1 MSDATADLREFFEQI
16 WCDTEGYVY
25 LPVKEG
31 ERVRK
36 FFLQWPEKAEA
47 VVRHVLR
54 YAAQD
59 GCEIFFSPALYS
71 RMSARHEHVLGSHV
85 AWADFD
91 GNFPEEWPTDVAPK
105 PHLEVQSSTPTK
117 RHVYWKLDEFTN
129 PKDVE
134 RINRSLAYA
143 LQADT
148 SGWDANQ
155 FLRPPYSVNRK
166 YQKPIVAKVVADR
179 GEQAVYP
186 VEAFSELPTPAEAI
200 REEINLSDIPDIDSV
215 KTLAKWDADLAEL
228 FNTSEKEA
236 KSPGFDR
243 SGALARVA
251 YKGAELGWDDNQ
263 IYAALL
269 DADDRW
275 GKYKGRTTR
284 EKILIELVN
293 RARAKVG
300 YDPISDN
307 ALLNKLLGGA
317 DDGEDPEADLPEFL
331 SVGQLNALPGISE
344 WLVEGLLLP
353 KGIGLITGRPGTGK
367 TQLALQLAADLACGR
382 EEFLGHKLSGEP
394 KKVMFLS
401 LEMSSFQLQHFTAR
415 LATTYDSPLLDTNL
429 SIYHK
434 GEPLFLNDET
444 AQRVM
449 DKWMDDLLPDVV
461 IVDSLSE
468 ATSDLS
474 NDDTMSDFFK
484 FLKAL
489 RHYHKAGMVFVHHH
503 RKKAN
508 DAASRKQANSQSD
521 IYGSFKIAASV
532 DFALDLED
540 RNDPEGTLDLQLL
553 KSRFLPRGETVKVFR
568 DDNLHFTEA
577 TDEKFLTNMMDPKGD
592 DSDGPNR
599 GL

>member
-1 MSDATADLREFFEQI
+1 MTEAADDLREFFDKI
-16 WCDTEGYVY
+16 WGETEGYVY

-36 FFLQWPEKAEA
+36 FFLRWPEKREA
-47 VVRHVLR
+47 VIRHVLKWS
-54 YAAQD
+54 AAE
-59 GCEIFFSPALYS
+59 GAGIFFSPALY
-71 RMSARHEHVLGSHV
+71 RQMSAKNDKVLGAQV
-85 AWADFD
+85 AWVDFD
-91 GNFPEEWPTDVAPK
+91 GNFPEEWPTDVAPR
-105 PHLEVQSSTPTK
+105 PHLEVQSSTTGK
-117 RHVYWKLDEFTN
+117 RHAYWKLDEFTE

-134 RINRSLAYA
+134 RLNRSLAYA

-179 GEQAVYP
+179 TEKSPYP
-186 VEAFSELPTPAEAI
+186 LSMFADLPSPAEAI
-200 REEINLSDIPDIDSV
+200 REEIVLSDVPTLDEV
-215 KTLAKWDADLAEL
+215 KALAKWDEDLLEL
-228 FNTSEKEA
+228 FGTPEA
-236 KSPGFDR
+236 EARSQGFDR
-243 SGALARVA
+243 SGAMARVA
-251 YKGAELGWDDNQ
+251 YKGAELGWSDPQ

-275 GKYKGRTTR
+275 GKYKTR
-284 EKILIELVN
+284 PTRQKILVELIN
-293 RARAKVG
+293 RARSKVG

-307 ALLNKLLGGA
+307 ALLNRLMAGSG
-317 DDGEDPEADLPEFL
+317 DEEDPEETELPEFL

-367 TQLALQLAADLACGR
+367 TQLALQLAADLATGR
-382 EEFLGHKLSGEP
+382 DEFLSFALPGEP
-394 KKVMFLS
+394 RKVMFLS
-401 LEMSSFQLQHFTAR
+401 LEMSSFQLRHFTGH
-415 LATTYDSPLLDTNL
+415 LAEVYDRELLDENL
-429 SIYHK
+429 AIYHK
-434 GEPLFLNDET
+434 GEPLFMNEE
-444 AQRVM
+444 AGQRLV
-449 DKWMDDLLPDVV
+449 DKWMDDLKPDVM

-468 ATSDLS
+468 AATDLS
-474 NDDTMSDFFK
+474 NDDAMSDFFK

-489 RHYHKAGMVFVHHH
+489 RHYHKTGMVFIHHH

-521 IYGSFKIAASV
+521 IYGSFKIAASS

-553 KSRFLPRGETVKVFR
+553 KSRFLPKGETMKVLR
-568 DDNLHFTEA
+568 DDHLHFTEMS
-577 TDEKFLTNMMDPKGD
+577 DEKFVSDIIDPKGGRID
-592 DSDGPNR
+592 P
-599 GL
+599 LTI